1 MPTIRE
7 LLDGKELSFAAS
19 PLAKHVSTHMQ
30 DPVGATKDQFGKL
43 QDAKLKYDL
52 AREETQRNL
61 APVQSV
67 ITHLSQMHG
76 LQPDMPTPA
85 LGGGQPN
92 SMGGVDPNDPNAP
105 PPEELD
111 ENGQPIGKQQL
122 GPDIPPNMD
131 QTVGKMNMN
140 RPTMV
145 GHQPGVA
152 PMMEKQVVPPKL
164 GMASPGKPQ
173 ARNSPA
179 PNATQGNTYNRQ
191 AAPPKGNRSV
201 PGAKGPGDAKVANR
215 TKKAFGKSQ
224 GTKNELDQ
232 RRPIKVTVHASASP
246 LRTVGIAESLG
257 LASLK
262 FRASVRAQ
270 ASSMP
275 IGPGGALGPSSV
287 MPGNVPA
294 TGQPIKAGGPG
305 SGRRPSEFGSV
316 KQEKQHLMLRNAGFK
331 YENSDSDG
339 DHYYSHPTHQD
350 MISYSKGGWN
360 HGMQGD
366 GSFSKLS
373 GHLSALHRMYDVDA
387 RGVKALDELSDK
399 VTNDPSHDVA
409 YNPAGSGQ
417 GMKGKGHGT
426 SHGAK
431 KGWSTRGKGHL
442 SAKEKS
448 AHHGTLDFCAKC
460 GGIHAREMECREF
473 STKQRKAAA
482 KTGAAMP
489 GGGYPIKNRSDLAN
503 AKQAIGRAKNRS
515 ATIAHINKRAQALG
529 APGFG
534 Q

>member
-179 PNATQGNTYNRQ
+179 PNATQGNTYNHQ

-294 TGQPIKAGGPG
+294 TGQPIKAK
-305 SGRRPSEFGSV
+305 RKV
-316 KQEKQHLMLRNAGFK
+316 H
-331 YENSDSDG
+331 
-339 DHYYSHPTHQD
+339 
-350 MISYSKGGWN
+350 
-360 HGMQGD
+360 
-366 GSFSKLS
+366 
-373 GHLSALHRMYDVDA
+373 
-387 RGVKALDELSDK
+387 ALDELSDK

-442 SAKEKS
+442 SATEKA
-448 AHHGTLDFCAKC
+448 AHHKLLDLCPKCGKIHAEGKCMKAGGPGSGRRPGYDKSQIGTLKDVQRQQKEASERYNKPKTNWVSPQEV
-460 GGIHAREMECREF
+460 ANRERLV
-473 STKQRKAAA
+473 RL
-482 KTGAAMP
+482 
-489 GGGYPIKNRSDLAN
+489 R
-503 AKQAIGRAKNRS
+503 
-515 ATIAHINKRAQALG
+515 
-529 APGFG
+529 GF
-534 Q
+534 

>member
-7 LLDGKELSFAAS
+7 LLEGKELSFAALS
-19 PLAKHVSTHMQ
+19 PAAKHVEDHLS
-30 DPVGATKDQFGKL
+30 DPLGATKEGFTDLSKKKL
-43 QDAKLKYDL
+43 QYDM
-52 AREETQRNL
+52 ARENMQRQL
-61 APVQSV
+61 AMPQAA
-67 ITHLSQMHG
+67 ITHMSLIHG

-92 SMGGVDPNDPNAP
+92 SMGGMDPNDPNAP

-131 QTVGKMNMN
+131 QTPGKMNMN

-179 PNATQGNTYNRQ
+179 PNSQGNTYNRQ

-201 PGAKGPGDAKVANR
+201 PGAKGPGDPKVANR
-215 TKKAFGKSQ
+215 SKKAFGKSQ

-246 LRTVGIAESLG
+246 LRTVGIGESLG

-262 FRASVRAQ
+262 FHASIKAAG
-270 ASSMP
+270 ASAP

-294 TGQPIKAGGPG
+294 TGQPTNIKG
-305 SGRRPSEFGSV
+305 
-316 KQEKQHLMLRNAGFK
+316 K
-331 YENSDSDG
+331 
-339 DHYYSHPTHQD
+339 
-350 MISYSKGGWN
+350 
-360 HGMQGD
+360 
-366 GSFSKLS
+366 
-373 GHLSALHRMYDVDA
+373 RM
-387 RGVKALDELSDK
+387 KALDELSDK

-417 GMKGKGHGT
+417 GMKGTGHGT

-448 AHHGTLDFCAKC
+448 AHHSTLDLCTKC
-460 GGIHAREMECREF
+460 GKIHAEGKCMKAGGPGSGRHAGFGSGLTHQVIERYYGTF
-473 STKQRKAAA
+473 LRKVSGPHTKEKAQRLANNWNSNEHQDSNTRHAVAIPGVGNYPKRKRIADQYAA
-482 KTGAAMP
+482 KDSSMCACQTAP
-489 GGGYPIKNRSDLAN
+489 HSTRTNR
-503 AKQAIGRAKNRS
+503 ITR
-515 ATIAHINKRAQALG
+515 
-529 APGFG
+529 
-534 Q
+534 